1 MKGIESLTKVTPKN
15 LKQNSKIIK
24 FDFTNFIYRIY
35 HVSSLN
41 IKSCLV
47 DGKKVKFST
56 FFSSIVSN
64 FNLKDTNN
72 MQLLGILT
80 FIENEVEDRNKF
92 IDLLLKY
99 NILKNKDIHDHK
111 TLNKSSIAI
120 IEFFNNSLVK

>member
-1 MKGIESLTKVTPKN
+1 
-15 LKQNSKIIK
+15 
-24 FDFTNFIYRIY
+24 
-35 HVSSLN
+35 
-41 IKSCLV
+41 
-47 DGKKVKFST
+47 
-56 FFSSIVSN
+56 
-64 FNLKDTNN
+64 